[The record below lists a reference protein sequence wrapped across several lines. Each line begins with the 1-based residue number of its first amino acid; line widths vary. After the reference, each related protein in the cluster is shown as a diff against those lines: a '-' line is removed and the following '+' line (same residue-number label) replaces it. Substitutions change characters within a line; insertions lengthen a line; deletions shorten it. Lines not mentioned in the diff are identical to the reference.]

1 MAPDAAPRLLADAML
16 GALARWLRVLG
27 LDTAYDP
34 RWDDPQLA
42 ELAAQE
48 DRTLL
53 TRDRRLVQRRL
64 VRDRHLLVSSGVVD
78 RQVRQVLDELGL
90 EPTADDLF
98 SRCLRCNTPL
108 APADPEEA
116 RRHVPP
122 FVARTHDVFHRCPG
136 CRRIYWRAS
145 HVRRMRKRLARMGVE
160 LS

>member
-1 MAPDAAPRLLADAML
+1 MRPDRPPRFIADAML

-27 LDTAYDP
+27 LDTTYDP
-34 RWDDPQLA
+34 DWDDP
-42 ELAAQE
+42 ELADMAARE

-53 TRDRRLVQRRL
+53 TRDRRLVERRL
-64 VRDRHLLVSSGVVD
+64 VRDRHLLVASEVVD
-78 RQVRQVLDELGL
+78 RQVRQVLEEFAL
-90 EPTADDLF
+90 EPTTEDLF
-98 SRCLRCNTPL
+98 SRCLRCNAPL

-122 FVARTHDVFHRCPG
+122 FVARTHDSFHRCPG

-160 LS
+160 LP